1 MERNIG
7 NADSIIRF
15 VIATLVGILF
25 INNLLPYKLGLVLMI
40 VAVIFVITSYVGI
53 CPVYRLLGYTSL
65 RPKSSHGKKSSKT
78 MARFLTKVEKSS
90 GFL

>member
-1 MERNIG
+1 MG
-7 NADSIIRF
+7 TADRMIRF
-15 VIATLVGILF
+15 IIGTLVGILV
-25 INNLLPYKLGLVLMI
+25 INELLPYKLSLVLMI
-40 VAVIFVITSYVGI
+40 VAVIFVVTFYVGV
-53 CPVYRLLGYTSL
+53 CPVYRLFGYTSL